1 MQQLTMREKLRQRR
15 RERRLRMLRLS
26 VICAVVLAVF
36 AGIYHYLH
44 RPDFAYGSVVVNGT
58 KQLDEAEVLRLAGSQ
73 KPFNM
78 FNVDADKVEE
88 VLRHDVRFKNV
99 YAEYKWPGVLH
110 INVQER
116 KPALYVENAY
126 QGYAKIGYCGTVMDV
141 TSGIPDDNAPMLTG
155 EDCGSLYIGDVVENK
170 NVLSILAFLN
180 TVDITAQDQF
190 VEVGI
195 DKEQNVKVQLK
206 VGFPILLGPIAELQD
221 KTELFMTVFNE
232 IKGKKISAEYID
244 LTYSKPYIRL
254 KEGNGSAQNK

>member
-1 MQQLTMREKLRQRR
+1 MQQPTMREKLRQRR
-15 RERRLRMLRLS
+15 KARRLRTLRLFMIF
-26 VICAVVLAVF
+26 VIVAAVF

-44 RPDFAYGSVVVNGT
+44 RPTFAYGSVSIHGT
-58 KQLDEAEVLRLAGSQ
+58 KCLSEADILQLAGSQ

-88 VLRHDVRFKNV
+88 ALRHDVRFKTV
-99 YAEYKWPGVLH
+99 HAEYKWPGVLH

-126 QGYAKIGYCGTVMDV
+126 QGYAKLGYCGTVMDV

-170 NVLSILAFLN
+170 NVLTVLEFLN
-180 TVDITAQDQF
+180 SIDIASQDQF
-190 VEVGI
+190 VEVSI
-195 DKEQNVKVQLK
+195 DEERNVKVQLK
-206 VGFPILLGPIAELQD
+206 VGFPILLGPIEELKD
-221 KTELFMTVFNE
+221 KSELFMTVFNE
-232 IKGKKISAEYID
+232 IKGKKITAEYID

-254 KEGNGSAQNK
+254 KEKKAE

>member
-1 MQQLTMREKLRQRR
+1 MQQPTMREKLRQRR
-15 RERRLRMLRLS
+15 KARRLRTLRLFMIF
-26 VICAVVLAVF
+26 VIVAAVF

-44 RPDFAYGSVVVNGT
+44 RPTFAYGSVSIHGT
-58 KQLDEAEVLRLAGSQ
+58 KCLSEADILQLAGSQ

-88 VLRHDVRFKNV
+88 ALRHDVRFKTV
-99 YAEYKWPGVLH
+99 HAEYKWPGVLH

-126 QGYAKIGYCGTVMDV
+126 QGYAKLGYCGTVMDV

-170 NVLSILAFLN
+170 SVLTVLEFLN
-180 TVDITAQDQF
+180 SIDIASQDQF
-190 VEVGI
+190 VEVSI
-195 DKEQNVKVQLK
+195 DEERNVKVQLK
-206 VGFPILLGPIAELQD
+206 VGFPILLGPIEELKD
-221 KTELFMTVFNE
+221 KSELFMTVFNE
-232 IKGKKISAEYID
+232 IKGKKITAEYID

-254 KEGNGSAQNK
+254 KEKKAE

>member
-1 MQQLTMREKLRQRR
+1 MQEMTMREKLRQRR
-15 RERRLRMLRLS
+15 KERRLRMLRLFM
-26 VICAVVLAVF
+26 ICAVVVAVF

-44 RPDFAYGSVVVNGT
+44 RPNFACGSVAIHGT
-58 KQLDEAEVLRLAGSQ
+58 KQLNEEEILRLAGSP

-88 VLRHDVRFKNV
+88 ALRHDVRFKTV
-99 YAEYKWPGVLH
+99 HAEYKWPGVLH

-126 QGYAKIGYCGTVMDV
+126 QGYAKLGYCGTVMDV

-170 NVLSILAFLN
+170 DVLRVLDFLN
-180 TVDITAQDQF
+180 AIDLAAQDQF
-190 VEVGI
+190 VQIVI
-195 DKEQNVKVQLK
+195 DKDKNVKIQLK
-206 VGFPILLGPIAELQD
+206 VGFPILLGPVEELQN

-232 IKGKKISAEYID
+232 IKGKKIVAEYID

-254 KEGNGSAQNK
+254 KDKAEDTQK

>member
-1 MQQLTMREKLRQRR
+1 MPELTMREKLRQRR
-15 RERRLRMLRLS
+15 KERRLRTLRLFAILAM
-26 VICAVVLAVF
+26 VAAVLY
-36 AGIYHYLH
+36 GIYYYLH
-44 RPDFAYGSVVVNGT
+44 RPNYACGSVAIHGT
-58 KQLDEAEVLRLAGSQ
+58 KQLSEEEILRLAESR

-78 FNVDADKVEE
+78 WNVDADKVEAA
-88 VLRHDVRFKNV
+88 LRHDVRFKNV
-99 YAEYKWPGVLH
+99 HAEYKWPGVLH

-170 NVLSILAFLN
+170 DVLRILKFLN
-180 TVDITAQDQF
+180 SVDLGVQDQL
-190 VEVGI
+190 VGI
-195 DKEQNVKVQLK
+195 VLDEERRVKMQLK
-206 VGFPILLGPIAELQD
+206 VGFPILLGPVEELQD
-221 KTELFMTVFNE
+221 KVELFMTVFNE

-254 KEGNGSAQNK
+254 KDKAKDAKK

>member
-1 MQQLTMREKLRQRR
+1 MQQPTMREKLRQRR
-15 RERRLRMLRLS
+15 KARRLRTLRLFMIF
-26 VICAVVLAVF
+26 VIVAAVF

-44 RPDFAYGSVVVNGT
+44 RPTFAYGSVSIHGT
-58 KQLDEAEVLRLAGSQ
+58 KCLSEADVLQLAGSQ

-88 VLRHDVRFKNV
+88 ALRHDVRFKTV
-99 YAEYKWPGVLH
+99 HAEYKWPGVLH

-126 QGYAKIGYCGTVMDV
+126 QGYAKLGYCGTVMDV

-170 NVLSILAFLN
+170 SVLTVLEFLN
-180 TVDITAQDQF
+180 SIDIASQDQF
-190 VEVGI
+190 VEVSI
-195 DKEQNVKVQLK
+195 NEERNVKVQLK
-206 VGFPILLGPIAELQD
+206 VGFPILLGPIEELKD
-221 KTELFMTVFNE
+221 KSELFMTVFNE
-232 IKGKKISAEYID
+232 IKGKKITAEYID

-254 KEGNGSAQNK
+254 KEKKVE